1 MMMQMSEFPAIG
13 RLLILIGFFM
23 LVLGLGFLLLGKI
36 GIGRLPGDVVIKKP
50 NFTFYLPIVSSI
62 IISLILTLLLNLL
75 LRR

>member
-1 MMMQMSEFPAIG
+1 MSEFPAIG

>member
-50 NFTFYLPIVSSI
+50 NFTFYLPFASSI
-62 IISLILTLLLNLL
+62 VISLILTLLLNLL